1 MANAICRSCGNDDVD
16 PNTGSYE
23 LCEACW
29 DGFEQDMYE
38 QLETDEAIDEYED
51 LNGVDSWDYYG
62 LNE

>member
-29 DGFEQDMYE
+29 DVFV
-38 QLETDEAIDEYED
+38 DENDTWLADLDEW
-51 LNGVDSWDYYG
+51 DSCFLAANPEFDDCPF
-62 LNE
+62 